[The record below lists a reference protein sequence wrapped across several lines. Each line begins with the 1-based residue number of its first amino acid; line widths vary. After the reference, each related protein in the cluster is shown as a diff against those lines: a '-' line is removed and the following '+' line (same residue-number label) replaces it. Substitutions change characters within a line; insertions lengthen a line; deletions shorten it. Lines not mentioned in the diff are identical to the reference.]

1 MLPGGSSGHQL
12 LMTLFSSP
20 WAWDCVI
27 VGAIGG
33 GLFVGILW
41 AVFVLGAGTG
51 GRLEKRVMQAAKDRE
66 ASRGSSVVG
75 SRAAAPSTDSN
86 YYLPRYDG
94 GNSHEPV

>member
-12 LMTLFSSP
+12 LKTLFNSP

-51 GRLEKRVMQAAKDRE
+51 GRFEKRVMRAVDDRE
-66 ASRGSSVVG
+66 VSRGSSVVG
-75 SRAAAPSTDSN
+75 SRAAAPSTVD

-94 GNSHEPV
+94 SSSYDSA